1 VTTQEKGMAH
11 TKDARSARMQR
22 ELIALFGEP
31 TVLVAKMVDPALL
44 ALSADLMDR
53 VHDAADAVLAR
64 TGRPAAQ
71 RKHVGELPSDVR
83 LVLCMWLMDTGLAAK
98 LTRRAIQ
105 GA

>member
-1 VTTQEKGMAH
+1 MPQAKN
-11 TKDARSARMQR
+11 ARPSRMQR
-22 ELIALFGEP
+22 ELIALFGDA
-31 TVLVAKMVDPALL
+31 TVQVAKMVDPALL

-53 VHDAADAVLAR
+53 VHDAADAVLAG

-71 RKHVGELPSDVR
+71 RRFIGELPSDVR
-83 LVLCMWLMDTGLAAK
+83 LVLCMWLLDTGLAAK

>member
-1 VTTQEKGMAH
+1 MTQGGSMSKVS
-11 TKDARSARMQR
+11 DARSQRMQR

-31 TVLVAKMVDPALL
+31 TVLVARMVDPALL

-71 RKHVGELPSDVR
+71 RRYIGELTSDVR
-83 LVLCMWLMDTGLAAK
+83 LLLCMWLMDTGLAAK
-98 LTRRAIQ
+98 LTRRAL
-105 GA
+105 AYR